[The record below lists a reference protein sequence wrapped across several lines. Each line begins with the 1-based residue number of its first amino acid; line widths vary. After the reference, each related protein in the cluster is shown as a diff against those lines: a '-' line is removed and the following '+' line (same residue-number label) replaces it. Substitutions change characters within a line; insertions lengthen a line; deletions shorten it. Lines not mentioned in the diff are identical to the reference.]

1 MAGATP
7 WLQTRVIGKVTVYE
21 FVATGASCLFAIGCR
36 QVNRCMH
43 RTLLAAAAL
52 ITSAAVFAG
61 PEGRFQAIPIDG
73 GFEFGTEK
81 ALILDTVAGHMWI
94 WVESPAVGDEPGGR
108 YVIYQGAAKPR

>member
-1 MAGATP
+1 
-7 WLQTRVIGKVTVYE
+7 
-21 FVATGASCLFAIGCR
+21 
-36 QVNRCMH
+36 MH

-108 YVIYQGAAKPR
+108 YVIYQGQLSPGKEIGEVMLQQEWPPQPERD